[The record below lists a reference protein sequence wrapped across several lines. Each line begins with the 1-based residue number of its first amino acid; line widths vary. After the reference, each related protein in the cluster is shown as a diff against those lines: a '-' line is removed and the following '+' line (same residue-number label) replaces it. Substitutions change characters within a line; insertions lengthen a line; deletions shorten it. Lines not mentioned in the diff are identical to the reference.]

1 MDMDWLIEFITERPA
16 MFARIVAAFVL
27 AFAGVMAKY
36 FQNRLKKE
44 EHYFSIRNQTE
55 CIKNCDEL
63 DVRKMLQEI
72 GTDIIRE
79 KLN

>member
-1 MDMDWLIEFITERPA
+1 MDWLIEFITERPA

-44 EHYFSIRNQTE
+44 EHYFSWSKVTGEVLSFHRP
-55 CIKNCDEL
+55 CDFGYL
-63 DVRKMLQEI
+63 TFK
-72 GTDIIRE
+72 
-79 KLN
+79 